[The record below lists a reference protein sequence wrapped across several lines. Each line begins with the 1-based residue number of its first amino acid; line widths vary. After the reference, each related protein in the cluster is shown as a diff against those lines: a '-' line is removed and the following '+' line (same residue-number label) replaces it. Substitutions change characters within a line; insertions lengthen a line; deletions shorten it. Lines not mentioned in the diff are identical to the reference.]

1 MCKRRCDIPCTH
13 DRFALWWWWCTCR
26 SMMRS
31 VGVSGGTIAG
41 VKLLMTLPKYKFAAS
56 VGVNVCQD
64 PPTLAVELRE
74 TSGTLDFDGFKRSF
88 SGDEVRF
95 QVPCT
100 CTIVCLYSKAQG
112 S

>member
-1 MCKRRCDIPCTH
+1 MSSTSASTLSCSCCRRCDTH
-13 DRFALWWWWCTCR
+13 DCLALWWCARR

-31 VGVSGGTIAG
+31 AGTNENTIRL
-41 VKLLMTLPKYKFAAS
+41 VKASITLPKYNFAAS

-88 SGDEVRF
+88 SGDEVRL

-100 CTIVCLYSKAQG
+100 CTIVC
-112 S
+112 